1 MPPGLYRGEV
11 EGAESGRCEARIEIG
26 RIPGGCLTVD
36 YEAVGADGVQHV
48 EHTVVAP
55 GALHVAHSEASG
67 VAVFTEA
74 DQGVFDGPC
83 DGPYVQR
90 LVIAWDGQ
98 ALTWSWHWSPAGESP
113 RSSPGLWFVRR
124 LADLLRMV
132 TRSVP
137 VADRLASLPRPP
149 RPDFRR

>member
-1 MPPGLYRGEV
+1 MSQTLLAGCPPGLYRGEV
-11 EGAESGRCEARIEIG
+11 EGAESGRCEARIEVR

-36 YEAVGADGVQHV
+36 YEAVGVDGVQHV

-55 GALHVAHSEASG
+55 GALYVAHSEASG

-90 LVIAWDGQ
+90 LVINWDGQ
-98 ALTWSWHWSPAGESP
+98 VLTWSWHWSPAGESP
-113 RSSPGLWFVRR
+113 REQSRAVVRP
-124 LADLLRMV
+124 A
-132 TRSVP
+132 
-137 VADRLASLPRPP
+137 AC
-149 RPDFRR
+149 